1 LAATSGEAKNRAEA
15 GVMSYFKTI
24 LDLRLD
30 YTDWLNRRGVE
41 LPTRLRTAAGTQ
53 VSFETICEKHAVI
66 GDAALV
72 AEKIKKLGEQTGATQ
87 VLAWFNIGTVPHAL
101 VKESMERFTKDV
113 TPKL

>member
-1 LAATSGEAKNRAEA
+1 
-15 GVMSYFKTI
+15 
-24 LDLRLD
+24 
-30 YTDWLNRRGVE
+30 VE